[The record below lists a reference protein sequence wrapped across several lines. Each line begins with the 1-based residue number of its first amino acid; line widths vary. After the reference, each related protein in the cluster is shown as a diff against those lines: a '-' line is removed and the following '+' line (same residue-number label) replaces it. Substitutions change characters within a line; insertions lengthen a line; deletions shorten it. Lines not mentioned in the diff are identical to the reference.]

1 MTYNGVIFDFNGTL
15 FFDTKYHVLAWNE
28 ISMELCGRE
37 VTEEIMDKEI
47 SGVPNAEVVL
57 RMKPSLSRAEAEEY
71 SRKKEELYRGFVQSA
86 PGGEHLVKGAA
97 ELFDWLRENNIPF
110 TIASASIIENIEF
123 FISYFHL
130 DHWLDPAM
138 IVYDDGSYQDKI
150 SMFLEAKKRIHA
162 DQILI
167 FEDSLSGIK
176 CAQEIGADVIA
187 LETQS
192 LMHIYK
198 DYPCVIHT
206 MKDFT
211 DIIPFLWE
219 RSAFQ

>member
-15 FFDTKYHVLAWNE
+15 FFDTKYHVLAWND
-28 ISMELCGRE
+28 ISMELCGRQ

-57 RMKPSLSRAEAEEY
+57 RMKPSLTRAEAEEY

-123 FISYFHL
+123 FIRYFHL

-150 SMFLEAKKRIHA
+150 SMFEEAKKRIHA

-192 LMHIYK
+192 LLHIYK

-211 DIIPFLWE
+211 DIIPFLRE
-219 RSAFQ
+219 MRAFQ

>member
-1 MTYNGVIFDFNGTL
+1 M
-15 FFDTKYHVLAWNE
+15 
-28 ISMELCGRE
+28 
-37 VTEEIMDKEI
+37 
-47 SGVPNAEVVL
+47 
-57 RMKPSLSRAEAEEY
+57 
-71 SRKKEELYRGFVQSA
+71 QSA

-97 ELFDWLRENNIPF
+97 ELFDWLRANDIPF

-123 FISYFHL
+123 FIRYFHL

-150 SMFLEAKKRIHA
+150 SMFEEAKKRIHA

-206 MKDFT
+206 MKDYSEVI
-211 DIIPFLWE
+211 DYLK
-219 RSAFQ
+219 

>member
-28 ISMELCGRE
+28 ISMELCGRQ

-57 RMKPSLSRAEAEEY
+57 RMKPSLTRAEAEEY

-97 ELFDWLRENNIPF
+97 ELFDWLRENDIPF

-123 FISYFHL
+123 FIRYFHL

-150 SMFLEAKKRIHA
+150 SMFEEAKKRIHA

-211 DIIPFLWE
+211 DIIPFLRE
-219 RSAFQ
+219 MRAFQ